1 MVVGRGELVRGGYEQ
16 PQRPQYSTATLRA
29 LLAADIFLYTCLL
42 FMHTAGSESPK
53 KKREGGLPEESSLFC
68 LVSPE
73 DVFSNIAVAA
83 FSRG

>member
-1 MVVGRGELVRGGYEQ
+1 
-16 PQRPQYSTATLRA
+16 LRA

-42 FMHTAGSESPK
+42 FIHTARVALAGSESPK
-53 KKREGGLPEESSLFC
+53 KKREERGEQESSLFC

-83 FSRG
+83 YSRG